1 MSEEGITE
9 AHRAGALLKE
19 EGLHFDSAFTSTLR
33 RAHNT
38 LDIILEELGQ
48 GKLPT
53 IKAAALNE
61 RDYGQLVGINKEEA
75 RKRFGDEQVQV
86 WQRSYDI
93 APPGGESLKD
103 TAARVCPFFD
113 RWVVPELQEGKNVIV
128 VAHGNSLRSL
138 IMELDK
144 LTPEEV
150 KEYSIATAVAG
161 DLSPQCRRQRGGE
174 ARPRRLGRARAAR
187 VAQRRGEG
195 RGEVLALRIGEEA
208 REHEPLAVT
217 GEREFR
223 HAADPLVEAEPHPIR
238 IEAPGLR
245 AAVRRAPA
253 SPSAPHGS
261 SPPSRRCG
269 ARGN

>member
-1 MSEEGITE
+1 MLQKTSEKPRKSDNVLVLVRHGQSEWNRLNMFTGWKDVGLSEEGEAE
-9 AHRAGALLKE
+9 AHRAGQLLKE
-19 EGLHFDSAFTSTLR
+19 EGLVFDSAFASTLK

-38 LDIILEELGQ
+38 LDIILGELGQ

-53 IKAAALNE
+53 VKAAALNE

-75 RKRFGDEQVQV
+75 RKRFGADQVHV

-113 RWVVPELQEGKNVIV
+113 RWIVPELQAGKNVIV

-150 KEYSIATAVAG
+150 QDYSIATATPVIY
-161 DLSPQCRRQRGGE
+161 
-174 ARPRRLGRARAAR
+174 R
-187 VAQRRGEG
+187 VK
-195 RGEVLALRIGEEA
+195 
-208 REHEPLAVT
+208 
-217 GEREFR
+217 
-223 HAADPLVEAEPHPIR
+223 ADGTLVEKR
-238 IEAPGLR
+238 NL
-245 AAVRRAPA
+245 AA
-253 SPSAPHGS
+253 
-261 SPPSRRCG
+261 
-269 ARGN
+269 

>member
-1 MSEEGITE
+1 MFTGWKDVGLSEEGEAE
-9 AHRAGALLKE
+9 AHRAGQLLKE
-19 EGLHFDSAFTSTLR
+19 EGLVFDSAFASTLK

-38 LDIILEELGQ
+38 LDIILGELGQ

-53 IKAAALNE
+53 VKAAALNE

-75 RKRFGDEQVQV
+75 RKRFGADQVHV

-113 RWVVPELQEGKNVIV
+113 RWIVPELQAGKNVIV

-150 KEYSIATAVAG
+150 QDYSIATATPVIY
-161 DLSPQCRRQRGGE
+161 
-174 ARPRRLGRARAAR
+174 R
-187 VAQRRGEG
+187 VK
-195 RGEVLALRIGEEA
+195 
-208 REHEPLAVT
+208 
-217 GEREFR
+217 
-223 HAADPLVEAEPHPIR
+223 ADGTLVEKR
-238 IEAPGLR
+238 NL
-245 AAVRRAPA
+245 AA
-253 SPSAPHGS
+253 
-261 SPPSRRCG
+261 
-269 ARGN
+269 

>member
-1 MSEEGITE
+1 MTGRLPREMLQKTSEKPRKSDNVLVLVRHGQSEWNRLKMFTGWKDVGLSEEGEAE
-9 AHRAGALLKE
+9 AHRAGQLLKQ
-19 EGLHFDSAFTSTLR
+19 EGLVFDSAFASTLK

-38 LDIILEELGQ
+38 LDIILGELGQ

-53 IKAAALNE
+53 VKAAALNE

-75 RKRFGDEQVQV
+75 RKRFGADQVHV

-113 RWVVPELQEGKNVIV
+113 RWIVPELQEGKNVIV

-150 KEYSIATAVAG
+150 QDYSIATATPVIY
-161 DLSPQCRRQRGGE
+161 
-174 ARPRRLGRARAAR
+174 R
-187 VAQRRGEG
+187 VK
-195 RGEVLALRIGEEA
+195 
-208 REHEPLAVT
+208 
-217 GEREFR
+217 
-223 HAADPLVEAEPHPIR
+223 ADGTLVEKR
-238 IEAPGLR
+238 NL
-245 AAVRRAPA
+245 AA
-253 SPSAPHGS
+253 
-261 SPPSRRCG
+261 
-269 ARGN
+269 